1 MARNQKA
8 SIARRDFCRTLAGV
22 FVAPGIAI
30 AQPSKVRR
38 IGVLSGGLRPA
49 SLEGSRYS
57 ALLQGLRESG
67 YVEGRDFVVEWRF
80 AEGKYDRFADF
91 AMELVRMN
99 VDVIV
104 AFNTRAAVEAQRATN
119 SIPIVFA
126 SISDPV
132 GSGLVLNL
140 AHPGG
145 NITGVSAGLDE
156 TTLKH
161 LDLMRHTV
169 RSLTRLAVLIN
180 PDNPLYARMLSR
192 LQSSAQG
199 FGITV
204 LPVTARSAEE
214 LEPGFAKMKTDRAQA
229 VLVFDDS
236 FFISQRQQL
245 AALASR
251 FQLPAIA
258 GNRDYA
264 DAGLLFSYGE
274 LISDQFYRSAFY
286 VDKIFRGAKPGD
298 LPVEQPTRFYLAIN
312 RKTADAL
319 GLTIPP
325 DLLLRADE
333 VLQ

>member
-1 MARNQKA
+1 MF
-8 SIARRDFCRTLAGV
+8 SRRRFV
-22 FVAPGIAI
+22 FALTFGLLLLPLSGA
-30 AQPSKVRR
+30 AQQQTRVRR
-38 IGVLSGGLRPA
+38 IGVLSGGVRPA
-49 SLEGSRYS
+49 SLESSRYS
-57 ALLQGLRESG
+57 ALLQGMRELG

-80 AEGKYDRFADF
+80 AEGKYDRLADY
-91 AMELVRMN
+91 AAELVQMN

-104 AFNTRAAVEAQRATN
+104 AFNTRGAVEAQHATKT
-119 SIPIVFA
+119 IPIVFA
-126 SISDPV
+126 SISDPL
-132 GSGLVLNL
+132 GSGLVSNL

-145 NITGVSAGLDE
+145 NITGASAGLDE

-161 LDLMRHTV
+161 LDLMRQTV
-169 RSLTRLAVLIN
+169 RPLTRLAVLIN

-199 FGITV
+199 LGITV
-204 LPVTARSAEE
+204 LPVTARTAEE
-214 LEPGFAKMKTDRAQA
+214 LEAGFAEMRPKRVQA

-258 GNRDYA
+258 GNREYA

-274 LISDQFYRSAFY
+274 LISDQFRRSAFY

-325 DLLLRADE
+325 ELLLRADE
-333 VLQ
+333 VIQ

>member
-1 MARNQKA
+1 M
-8 SIARRDFCRTLAGV
+8 
-22 FVAPGIAI
+22 
-30 AQPSKVRR
+30 
-38 IGVLSGGLRPA
+38 
-49 SLEGSRYS
+49 
-57 ALLQGLRESG
+57 RELG

-80 AEGKYDRFADF
+80 AEGKYDRLADY
-91 AMELVRMN
+91 AAELVQMN

-104 AFNTRAAVEAQRATN
+104 AFNTRGAVEAQHATKT
-119 SIPIVFA
+119 IPIVFA
-126 SISDPV
+126 SISDPL
-132 GSGLVLNL
+132 GSGLVSNL

-145 NITGVSAGLDE
+145 NITGTSAGLDE

-161 LDLMRHTV
+161 LDLMRQTV
-169 RSLTRLAVLIN
+169 RPLTRLAVLIN

-199 FGITV
+199 LGITV
-204 LPVTARSAEE
+204 LPVTARTAEE
-214 LEPGFAKMKTDRAQA
+214 LEAGFAEMRRARVQA

-236 FFISQRQQL
+236 FFINQRQQL

-251 FQLPAIA
+251 FQMPAIA
-258 GNRDYA
+258 GNREYA

-274 LISDQFYRSAFY
+274 PISDQFRRSAFY

-325 DLLLRADE
+325 ELLLRADE
-333 VLQ
+333 VIQ

>member
-1 MARNQKA
+1 MFSRRRFVFALA
-8 SIARRDFCRTLAGV
+8 SGLWLLPRSGA
-22 FVAPGIAI
+22 
-30 AQPSKVRR
+30 AQQRAKVRR
-38 IGVLSGGLRPA
+38 IGVLSGGVRPA
-49 SLEGSRYS
+49 SLESSRYS
-57 ALLQGLRESG
+57 ALLQGMRELG
-67 YVEGRDFVVEWRF
+67 YVEGKDFVVEWRF
-80 AEGKYDRFADF
+80 AEGKYDRLADY
-91 AMELVRMN
+91 AAELVRMN

-104 AFNTRAAVEAQRATN
+104 AFNTRGAVEAQHATKT
-119 SIPIVFA
+119 IPIVFA
-126 SISDPV
+126 SISDPL
-132 GSGLVLNL
+132 GSGLVSNL

-145 NITGVSAGLDE
+145 NITGASAGLDE

-161 LDLMRHTV
+161 LDLMRQTV
-169 RSLTRLAVLIN
+169 HPLTRLAVLIN

-199 FGITV
+199 LGITM
-204 LPVTARSAEE
+204 LPVKARTAEE
-214 LEPGFAKMKTDRAQA
+214 LEAGFGEMRTERVQA

-236 FFISQRQQL
+236 FFIGQRERL

-251 FQLPAIA
+251 YQLPAIA
-258 GNRDYA
+258 GNREYA

-274 LISDQFYRSAFY
+274 LLSDQWRRGAFY

-325 DLLLRADE
+325 ELLLRADA
-333 VLQ
+333 VIQ